1 MSELPMRK
9 HPRLKGYDYNQ
20 NGAYFITFCTKEKL
34 KTLGRVVGCD
44 APGASDEDNESD
56 GCSGTSG
63 ESGGNSDRV
72 GHDAPGAPY
81 VKLTGLGEAVRKEI
95 EETHAH
101 YDSVVVDKFV
111 VMPNHVH
118 LIALINSD
126 RGTPGASRPT
136 NALIPRIVTMI
147 KKKTNRAFG
156 SDTWQHSF
164 HDHIIRDEA
173 EYLRI
178 WQYIDDNPALWIED
192 GYFVAD

>member
-1 MSELPMRK
+1 MSELPKRK
-9 HPRLKGYDYNQ
+9 PPRLKGYDYGQ
-20 NGAYFITFCTKEKL
+20 NGAYFITFCTKDKL
-34 KTLGRVVGCD
+34 KTLGRVVG
-44 APGASDEDNESD
+44 
-56 GCSGTSG
+56 
-63 ESGGNSDRV
+63 R
-72 GHDAPGAPY
+72 DAPGAPL
-81 VKLTGLGEAVRKEI
+81 VELTGLGEAVRKEI
-95 EETHAH
+95 GETHTH
-101 YDSVVVDKFV
+101 YDGVVVDKFV

-118 LIALINSD
+118 LIVLINSD
-126 RGTPGASRPT
+126 GGMPGASRPMNT
-136 NALIPRIVTMI
+136 LIPRIVAMI